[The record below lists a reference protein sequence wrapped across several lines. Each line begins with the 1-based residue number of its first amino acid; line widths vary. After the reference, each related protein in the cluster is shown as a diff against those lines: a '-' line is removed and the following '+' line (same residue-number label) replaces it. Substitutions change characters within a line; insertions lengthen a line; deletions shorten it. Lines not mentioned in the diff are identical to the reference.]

1 MIVISQCTW
10 PISMGETWCPQ
21 GPWAPNLAPM
31 LVVVGIAFLLLNA
44 VQLSRPKKVIEFLPL
59 KRVEGSYASTVIGP
73 NFHPKWNIWKKIAI

>member
-21 GPWAPNLAPM
+21 GPWQVLALM
-31 LVVVGIAFLLLNA
+31 LIVAGTAFLLLNA

-59 KRVEGSYASTVIGP
+59 KRVKGSSASTVIDP
-73 NFHPKWNIWKKIAI
+73 NFHQK